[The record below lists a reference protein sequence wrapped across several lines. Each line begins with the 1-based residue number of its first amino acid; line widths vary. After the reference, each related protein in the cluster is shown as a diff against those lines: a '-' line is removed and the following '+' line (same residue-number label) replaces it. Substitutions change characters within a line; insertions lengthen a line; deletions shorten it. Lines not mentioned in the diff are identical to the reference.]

1 MPSTGWWPAPFSAAM
16 ITNTGMLEIKY
27 WRPFWLH
34 SFWIWYWQAQ
44 NCFTKSDLFTSM
56 KPELKISKM
65 DRLGIINKKSV
76 LFPLPYWS
84 EDSFPK
90 WVGWDSRQ
98 DIWFYLLGLS
108 SSLHWLVLVL
118 FYALFVQWS
127 ILPLKDIFICEFWES
142 KKPYFFWSGWLCR
155 GINSKGIFAQRCN
168 LRKESE

>member
-1 MPSTGWWPAPFSAAM
+1 M

-44 NCFTKSDLFTSM
+44 NYSTKSGLFTST

-127 ILPLKDIFICEFWES
+127 ILPLKDIFICAQSSGKAKNPTFFEVADCVEGSTQKVSLPKDVICAKRAS
-142 KKPYFFWSGWLCR
+142 KIIVQP
-155 GINSKGIFAQRCN
+155 N
-168 LRKESE
+168 EM